1 MQQDECNSSQE
12 PSSLAQQRAVS
23 EHLAGGERL
32 GEGEEKE
39 EMRGNLIRTKIST
52 ILFSRER
59 ERERERSDWFTAL
72 SDVLVPFRRQSL
84 SDLIYYLPFESQ

>member
-52 ILFSRER
+52 ILFSLER
-59 ERERERSDWFTAL
+59 ERGVIGLQRSQIYWFH
-72 SDVLVPFRRQSL
+72 SVVSPC
-84 SDLIYYLPFESQ
+84 LI